1 MMNKLILFFF
11 LLISGSLFAKT
22 QSSHIIS
29 YDEKMTWWRN
39 AKFGLFVHW
48 GPYALYGGVYNGF
61 KQHRGDPAW
70 IMNRCKIP
78 FREYRA
84 KAHTFNPVKFNADAL
99 VNMAKEAGMK
109 YVVFTTKHH
118 DGFAMFKSNASNF
131 NIIDY
136 THFNRDIG
144 VGDKN
149 GNLRMKSFIT

>member
-1 MMNKLILFFF
+1 
-11 LLISGSLFAKT
+11 
-22 QSSHIIS
+22 
-29 YDEKMTWWRN
+29 
-39 AKFGLFVHW
+39 
-48 GPYALYGGVYNGF
+48 
-61 KQHRGDPAW
+61 
-70 IMNRCKIP
+70 MNRCKIP